1 MSAQN
6 QGRATCLLTDLFQ
19 WPSTIKS
26 NKKKCVGQ
34 EVQSGHDYHLVEAT
48 CSHHDI
54 AGKKIVSTDGQR

>member
-1 MSAQN
+1 MSTH
-6 QGRATCLLTDLFQ
+6 RLFQ

-34 EVQSGHDYHLVEAT
+34 EVQSGHDYYLVDAT